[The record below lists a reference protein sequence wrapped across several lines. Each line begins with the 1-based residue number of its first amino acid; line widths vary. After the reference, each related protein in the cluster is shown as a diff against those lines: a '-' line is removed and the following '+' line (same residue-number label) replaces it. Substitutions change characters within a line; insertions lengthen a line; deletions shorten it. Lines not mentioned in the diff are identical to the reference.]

1 MSTETKIPR
10 IKESSED
17 KNPEKKIRKKSGI
30 KSKTKIR
37 EGALVSVRLG
47 NNLFDSFNL
56 VSISKSSLHAYDCRL
71 PSALVSFCIQ
81 PLIMLQYAVI

>member
-1 MSTETKIPR
+1 M
-10 IKESSED
+10 
-17 KNPEKKIRKKSGI
+17 G
-30 KSKTKIR
+30 
-37 EGALVSVRLG
+37 VRLG

-56 VSISKSSLHAYDCRL
+56 VSISKSSWHAYDFLL